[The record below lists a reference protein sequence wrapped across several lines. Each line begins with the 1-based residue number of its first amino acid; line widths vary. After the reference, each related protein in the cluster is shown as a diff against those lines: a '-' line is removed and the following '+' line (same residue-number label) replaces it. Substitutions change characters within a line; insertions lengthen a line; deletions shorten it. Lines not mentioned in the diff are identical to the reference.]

1 MYQAPPFWLCRSR
14 GGSTQ
19 RRAFGDENPYGAAL
33 PCSRASASPHQP
45 NETKSATCTHGDLIN
60 RHPTDFSKSSTLP
73 SCITKLFW
81 WKWLKLTIIISF
93 REAPRGF
100 GEALARLRLHCS
112 QNTMQRNSS
121 PEELILQED
130 KAIKEQQKERH
141 GDKKLLLKVKKQA
154 PDRAR
159 TKPTSSGVLMR
170 PCWLSKTKLI
180 N

>member
-100 GEALARLRLHCS
+100 GEAQTSLFTEHNA
-112 QNTMQRNSS
+112 
-121 PEELILQED
+121 
-130 KAIKEQQKERH
+130 
-141 GDKKLLLKVKKQA
+141 KKQLSW
-154 PDRAR
+154 RAHPPR
-159 TKPTSSGVLMR
+159 RQGNQGTAERKAWRQKIVAQGQKAGPWQS
-170 PCWLSKTKLI
+170 
-180 N
+180 